1 MLQLCYKLFAL
12 ICIIQAVIT
21 CNFEMK
27 KLDLAIC
34 RARIWQWIADHE
46 CDSADVTLTVE
57 LVDFG
62 LRSESGVVSFL
73 KELKSKMKLNGSA
86 SHQRVNKIINGA
98 IVVSSSVCR
107 DCAAWTQTG
116 SPDYD
121 GWGDQGLVGEQLIA
135 SAKNFPGGM
144 TRFLAELRDERNEK
158 TKQRLS
164 HVDIS
169 DI

>member
-21 CNFEMK
+21 CNLEME
-27 KLDLAIC
+27 KLYLVIC
-34 RARIWQWIADHE
+34 RARIWQWIADNE

-73 KELKSKMKLNGSA
+73 KELKSKMKLNASA

-107 DCAAWTQTG
+107 HCAAWTQVAG
-116 SPDYD
+116 QDYD
-121 GWGDQGLVGEQLIA
+121 RRGDQESKGEQLIA

-144 TRFLAELRDERNEK
+144 KRFLVELRDEHNEEAR
-158 TKQRLS
+158 QRIT